1 MKNLLVPIIV
11 FAVILLG
18 YCVYHDSEM
27 KKKNE
32 VNQLMNDADQ
42 SLNIV
47 NSYPDNFMSYN
58 NKVVGIV
65 QSAERWIVESNK
77 I

>member
-1 MKNLLVPIIV
+1 
-11 FAVILLG
+11 
-18 YCVYHDSEM
+18 M